1 MRLNRRDFFKMTGAV
16 SLLAASNSLLAAT
29 NKPKKVNNRS
39 SKPNVIYILA
49 DDLGY
54 GDLGCYGQQLIK
66 TPSIDRMASEG
77 MKFTQHYAG
86 SALCAP
92 SRCCLITGKHTGH
105 TFVRNNKPLPY
116 EGNLP
121 IPKDEVTIAEV
132 MKKGGYV
139 TACIGKWGL
148 GYPGSEG
155 DPNNQ
160 GFDHWFG
167 YNCQRQAHNYYPT
180 HLWRNADRV
189 ELSGNQN
196 GGQKEYSHDLLTK
209 EALEFIENNKDKPFF
224 LYLPYTIP
232 HTKFQVPELG
242 EYADKD
248 WEKNEKI
255 QAAMISRMDGDVG
268 KILGLLAKT
277 GLDRDTLV
285 IFTSDNGAHGAGGTL
300 KKFKAS
306 GDLRAKKG
314 SLYEG
319 GIRVP
324 MVARWPENIKA
335 GSATDHISAFW
346 DILPTCCD
354 IAGVNVPEGVD
365 GLSLLPALLGE
376 DQQQETHDYLYWELG
391 AQQALR
397 KGNWK
402 LIRRWNRKNKK
413 VIKTELYDLAGDIS
427 ETENLADKHP
437 DRVSEMLTV
446 MNSARRN
453 SKEFKA
459 PYDA

>member
-1 MRLNRRDFFKMTGAV
+1 MRLDRRNFIKMSG
-16 SLLAASNSLLAAT
+16 AASFFAASGSLFAD
-29 NKPKKVNNRS
+29 NKKRTS
-39 SKPNVIYILA
+39 RKPNVIYIMA

-54 GDLGCYGQQLIK
+54 GDLGCYGQKLIK
-66 TPSIDRMASEG
+66 TPNVDRMADEG
-77 MKFTQHYAG
+77 MKFTQHYSG

-92 SRCCLITGKHTGH
+92 SRCSLMTGKHTGH
-105 TFVRNNKPLPY
+105 TFIRNNKVMPF

-121 IPKDEVTIAEV
+121 IPKDEITIGEL
-132 MKKGGYV
+132 MQKGGYV

-167 YNCQRQAHNYYPT
+167 YNCQRQAHSYYPQ
-180 HLWRNADRV
+180 HLWRNADKV
-189 ELSGNQN
+189 MLKGNQK

-209 EALEFIENNKDKPFF
+209 EALGFIEANKDKLFF

-242 EYADKD
+242 EYADKNWD
-248 WEKNEKI
+248 KNHKI

-268 KILGLLAKT
+268 KILELLKKL
-277 GLDRDTLV
+277 GIDEDTLV

-300 KKFKAS
+300 AKFTAS
-306 GDLRAKKG
+306 GELRARKA

-324 MVARWPENIKA
+324 MVARWPKKIKA
-335 GSATDHISAFW
+335 GTVSDHVSAFW

-354 IAGVNVPEGVD
+354 IAGQSVPKASD
-365 GLSLLPALLGE
+365 GLSMLPELLG
-376 DQQQETHDYLYWELG
+376 DHSRQKTHDYLYWELG
-391 AQQALR
+391 SGQALR
-397 KGNWK
+397 KDDWK
-402 LIRRWNRKNKK
+402 IIRKWNKRNKS
-413 VIKTELYDLAGDIS
+413 VVTELYDLGKDIAES
-427 ETENLADKHP
+427 NDLAKKNP
-437 DRVSEMLTV
+437 AMVSQLLKIMD
-446 MNSARRN
+446 SARRT
-453 SKEFKA
+453 SVEFKA
-459 PYDA
+459 PYDKADQT